1 MCSLRLRPKFSNM
14 DSIRPISDRA
24 SLDEMSGLARRLES
38 AAWATFVVWAG
49 IAMLT
54 EVSWGWFFVGV
65 GVITLAAQLVR
76 RQMGMRIEGFWIIC
90 GAMLLAGGA
99 WDLLAIRW
107 AFAPVLLIVL
117 GLALFWKAVWR

>member
-1 MCSLRLRPKFSNM
+1 M
-14 DSIRPISDRA
+14 DSIRPTSDRA
-24 SLDEMSGLARRLES
+24 SSDNIGGLARRLES

-65 GVITLAAQLVR
+65 GVITLAAQFVR
-76 RQMGMRIEGFWIIC
+76 WQMGLRIEGFWIIC
-90 GAMLLAGGA
+90 GAMFLAGGA

-117 GLALFWKAVWR
+117 GLALFWRAVRR